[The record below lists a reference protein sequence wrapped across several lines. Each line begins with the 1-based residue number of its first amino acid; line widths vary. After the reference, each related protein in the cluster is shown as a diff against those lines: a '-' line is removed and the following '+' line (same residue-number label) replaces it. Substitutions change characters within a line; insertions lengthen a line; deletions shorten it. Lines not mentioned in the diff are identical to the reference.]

1 MSSFRNRRSLVPISL
16 VMAVT
21 MLVAAGPGSALADT
35 SHGNIGA
42 YSVHDTPT
50 DPGLLCTYNADM
62 SAIQSLTVRGPIIWN
77 RDTTPEVDL
86 RGVGWRF
93 IVNMKLGSRVH
104 KVYTSPWAFT
114 NGSDQYGVQ
123 LPDVTV
129 SPALK
134 PTGHYFVVVKVFW
147 VDRDGYPNAF
157 AKHRIL
163 NNVRNTVGNA
173 TRVATPLCDGSYN

>member
-62 SAIQSLTVRGPIIWN
+62 EQERAFEGPRFSRRGPSSYLRWTKMSTASLTALSV
-77 RDTTPEVDL
+77 
-86 RGVGWRF
+86 F
-93 IVNMKLGSRVH
+93 
-104 KVYTSPWAFT
+104 
-114 NGSDQYGVQ
+114 
-123 LPDVTV
+123 DVTV
-129 SPALK
+129 
-134 PTGHYFVVVKVFW
+134 
-147 VDRDGYPNAF
+147 
-157 AKHRIL
+157 I
-163 NNVRNTVGNA
+163 RN
-173 TRVATPLCDGSYN
+173 